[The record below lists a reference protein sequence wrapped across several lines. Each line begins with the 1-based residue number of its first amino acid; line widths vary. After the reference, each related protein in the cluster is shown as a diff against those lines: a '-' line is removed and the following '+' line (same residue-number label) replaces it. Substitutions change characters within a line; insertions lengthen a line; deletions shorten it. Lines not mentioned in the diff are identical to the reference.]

1 MKKGLCIS
9 LLALLLITACNNGG
23 VSNNEIRKLEKAKE
37 TWQQTKTPDYSF
49 NYRQLCF
56 CGYVEE
62 IKVVV
67 FSDTVYAYQN
77 PETGEDV
84 IVQTGD
90 GEAKLID
97 VYPLYAP
104 TIDGLFVTL
113 ERAALNAEEINGKY
127 DGERGFPADV
137 SIDYYK
143 DAIDDEVT
151 YILGN
156 YQVLTLTKN

>member
-1 MKKGLCIS
+1 MKKTLSLS
-9 LLALLLITACNNGG
+9 LLALMLISACDNES
-23 VSNNEIRKLEKAKE
+23 VSNKEIRKLEKAKE

-62 IKVVV
+62 IRVLV
-67 FSDTVYAYQN
+67 FSDTVYAFQN
-77 PETGEDV
+77 PETGED
-84 IVQTGD
+84 ITVQTEG
-90 GEAKLID
+90 GEVKLLD
-97 VYPLYAP
+97 LYPSYAS
-104 TIDGLFVTL
+104 TIDELFITL
-113 ERAALNAEEINGKY
+113 ENAALKADEMSGKY
-127 DGERGFPADV
+127 DGERGFPSEV

-151 YILGN
+151 YILSN